1 MAMIRFAAFTPTDH
15 ETVKVYEAAV
25 AKDPGHIDPKIAEE
39 YRILVKENFGK
50 LMSTMIGEIAR
61 FFDIAIKRKVDWN
74 GYYGWT
80 FSYHGDTVCWYGI
93 SYSADKFL
101 ATAFGVKCGTA
112 PGSAIDAM
120 VAGEGYRKVPF
131 GRDNAEWAVKEFR
144 NEVYH
149 LTEDNAQMEF
159 FSKIAE
165 DQLDLLEM

>member
-25 AKDPGHIDPKIAEE
+25 AKDPDHVDPKVAEE

-74 GYYGWT
+74 GYYGWS
-80 FSYHGDTVCWYGI
+80 FSYHGETVCWYGI

-101 ATAFGVKCGTA
+101 NTAFGVKGGTA
-112 PGSAIDAM
+112 SGEALDNL
-120 VAGEGYRKVPF
+120 VENEGYRRVTF
-131 GRDNAEWAVKEFR
+131 GRDNAEWVVKEFK
-144 NEVYH
+144 NDVYD
-149 LTEDNAQMEF
+149 LTGDNAQMEF